1 MHEIPITIFFTCFFT
16 IIYIFLSV
24 RVGYMRGSPVLKLV
38 FKMNKK
44 TTDFKLERNI
54 RAHGNFSEYV
64 PLFLILLL
72 ISEISNNFSISNLL
86 IITFIFVYG
95 RLAHAICFAFYDH
108 NPFLRISGMVTT
120 YLALLILPIQLL
132 YHLFNLKIY

>member
-1 MHEIPITIFFTCFFT
+1 MNEIPITTFFASFFTL
-16 IIYIFLSV
+16 IYIFLSV

-44 TTDFKLERNI
+44 TTDLKLERNI

-72 ISEISNNFSISNLL
+72 ISEIYINVSFSNLL
-86 IITFIFVYG
+86 ILSFIFVYG
-95 RLAHAICFAFYDH
+95 RVAHAICFAFYDH
-108 NPFLRISGMVTT
+108 NPFLRISGMITT
-120 YLALLILPIQLL
+120 YLGLLILAIQLL
-132 YHLFNLKIY
+132 YHLLNLKIY